1 MLEVIILD
9 TKKIIYEAYNP
20 KLIWKKIFSVSFM
33 RIKKLLAVFINE
45 KFGYIFLG
53 WNGIENK
60 LLDNVGNDTIV
71 LYENIYQSKLN
82 QTSVLFFLKRRAI
95 YCLLTMITTIFQI
108 IVSYL
113 GFWYITI
120 IISTLMIPITILDRQ
135 WCALVTKMPPRYERS
150 LILQLQMCSQLHL
163 KSDVCIDIKKRNTIR
178 NNVKIGFLKIPDII
192 LVGFEIL
199 MGFIQFCTGAIIFGM
214 TIINIMDVRCIF
226 DINLKTC
233 MYIGIFV
240 RLLKEITNIEILMG
254 FIQFCTGTIIFGMTI
269 MNIMDLRCIF
279 NIELKTCLYIGII
292 VRLLKEIT
300 NIASTSIEWILTPI
314 KYKNNIDLIIEFAQ
328 TIQEQNPTIDL
339 LRIIREKNLNVCECL
354 LSCEWIYNIEK
365 DIECKPCTSAD
376 ILNQNKSSLIKRNEM
391 IKTLATIHC
400 ANLTV

>member
-9 TKKIIYEAYNP
+9 TKKILYEAYNP

-53 WNGIENK
+53 WNGTENK
-60 LLDNVGNDTIV
+60 LLDNVAKDTIA
-71 LYENIYQSKLN
+71 LYENIYKSKLN
-82 QTSVLFFLKRRAI
+82 QTSVLDFLKRRAI
-95 YCLLTMITTIFQI
+95 YCSFTMFTTIFQI
-108 IVSYL
+108 ILSYL
-113 GFWYITI
+113 DFWYITI

-150 LILQLQMCSQLHL
+150 LILQLQMSSQFHL
-163 KSDVCIDIKKRNTIR
+163 KPDVSIDIKKRNTIR

-214 TIINIMDVRCIF
+214 TI
-226 DINLKTC
+226 L
-233 MYIGIFV
+233 
-240 RLLKEITNIEILMG
+240 
-254 FIQFCTGTIIFGMTI
+254 
-269 MNIMDLRCIF
+269 NIMDLRCIF
-279 NIELKTCLYIGII
+279 DFELKTCLYIGIF

-328 TIQEQNPTIDL
+328 AIQEQNPTKDL
-339 LRIIREKNLNVCECL
+339 LQIIREKNLNVCECL
-354 LSCEWIYNIEK
+354 LSCEWIYNMEK
-365 DIECKPCTSAD
+365 DNECKPCTSAD
-376 ILNQNKSSLIKRNEM
+376 ILNQNKSSLIKRIEM
-391 IKTLATIHC
+391 IKALAGIHC
-400 ANLTV
+400 ANLIV

>member
-1 MLEVIILD
+1 MLLAIILE

-20 KLIWKKIFSVSFM
+20 KLICKKISSVPLM

-45 KFGYIFLG
+45 KFGYIFLK

-60 LLDNVGNDTIV
+60 LLDNVGRDTII

-82 QTSVLFFLKRRAI
+82 QTSVLNFLKRRAI
-95 YCLLTMITTIFQI
+95 YCSFTMVTTIFQI
-108 IVSYL
+108 ILSYL
-113 GFWYITI
+113 DFWYITI
-120 IISTLMIPITILDRQ
+120 MISILMIPITILDRQ

-150 LILQLQMCSQLHL
+150 LILQLQMCSQFHL
-163 KSDVCIDIKKRNTIR
+163 KSDVAIDIKKRNTIR

-214 TIINIMDVRCIF
+214 TI
-226 DINLKTC
+226 
-233 MYIGIFV
+233 
-240 RLLKEITNIEILMG
+240 
-254 FIQFCTGTIIFGMTI
+254 

-279 NIELKTCLYIGII
+279 DIELKICLYIGIFI
-292 VRLLKEIT
+292 RLLKEIT

-328 TIQEQNPTIDL
+328 AIQEQNPTIDL
-339 LRIIREKNLNVCECL
+339 LQIIREKNLNVCECL
-354 LSCEWIYNIEK
+354 LSCEWIY
-365 DIECKPCTSAD
+365 DIERDNECKSCTSVD

-391 IKTLATIHC
+391 IKALAAIHC

>member
-60 LLDNVGNDTIV
+60 LLDNVGNNTIV

-240 RLLKEITNIEILMG
+240 RLLKEITNI
-254 FIQFCTGTIIFGMTI
+254 
-269 MNIMDLRCIF
+269 
-279 NIELKTCLYIGII
+279 
-292 VRLLKEIT
+292 
-300 NIASTSIEWILTPI
+300 ASTSIEWILTPI

-339 LRIIREKNLNVCECL
+339 LQIIREKNLNVCECL

-365 DIECKPCTSAD
+365 DNECKPCTSGD